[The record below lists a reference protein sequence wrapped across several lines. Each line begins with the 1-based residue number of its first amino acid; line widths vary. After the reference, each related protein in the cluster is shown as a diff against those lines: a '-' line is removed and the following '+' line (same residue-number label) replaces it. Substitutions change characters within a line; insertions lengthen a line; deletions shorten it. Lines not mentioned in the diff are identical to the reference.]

1 VLHAIR
7 AGRQV
12 AIIDFENGP
21 RATRRLLVDLGATN
35 DELGGIYY
43 VEPDGPPTAADVE
56 SIVGAAVELV
66 VIDASMGA
74 FHASGLDD
82 NKRQDVEAFAAQWVT
97 PLCQAGV
104 GTVVLDHVTK
114 AAEGRG
120 KYAIGSEREVGQVDV
135 HLGLEAV
142 GTPLTRG
149 GSGLVKVRVHKD
161 RPGFLQRQRG
171 LRFTPRSTANE
182 SGSSRLY
189 VP

>member
-1 VLHAIR
+1 
-7 AGRQV
+7 
-12 AIIDFENGP
+12 
-21 RATRRLLVDLGATN
+21 
-35 DELGGIYY
+35 
-43 VEPDGPPTAADVE
+43 
-56 SIVGAAVELV
+56 
-66 VIDASMGA
+66 MGA

-97 PLCQAGV
+97 PLWQAGV

-120 KYAIGSEREVGQVDV
+120 KYAIGSERKVGQVDV

-161 RPGFLQRQRG
+161 RPGFLLRPCAAEIVLSSEPDTHRISFEIRAPADVAQGSGGDFRPTNLMEKVPGSSRPNRQRG
-171 LRFTPRSTANE
+171 PRFTPRSTANE
-182 SGSSRLY
+182 SGLWRLY
-189 VP
+189 VS